1 VGSSKSTKSTSTQY
15 WLKKRLAPQC
25 RLIVKNKYFQF
36 AMFLALLSAL
46 FLPDLWI
53 IANRPNNHDLD
64 VVLTVVG
71 VMFLFE
77 LFVQSVGLWKSY
89 LWTFFFWM
97 DFIGAFS
104 LLIDLTYVFPASQTV
119 ESGVGDNAIIM
130 RAARIGK
137 LGARAGRFSKLVKL
151 LRFLPGMPK
160 TTGDEGTA
168 RVISTRLITAL
179 STRTCGLIILL
190 VMIMPLF
197 SMEMYPEE
205 DWSSRSFSEILEK
218 THRLNPDRLMWQIQE
233 LSSFFEDKSF
243 YPWRVRAKEGG
254 VVAPEVAPYLP
265 WISTK
270 GPPLRLTNNVLYS
283 SEHLTFEFN
292 YQSPN
297 QVDALMNILLLIVVM
312 ILMVN
317 FSLVLSN
324 SVSSIVL
331 QPLEQLLTQVRQM
344 ASTIFQS
351 VTDMAVVM
359 NEEEDQS
366 EQESSDDEDK
376 GKAFGHETE
385 LLAKVV
391 QKLAVISEITM
402 NKPLVDTETLQGLG
416 EGDRAVIH
424 GFQGTTAGM
433 EANAVDK
440 DYEDDEGLMPD
451 SEYFEN
457 LAMAQRA
464 SVENAGLSMDLIDSW
479 YLNPL
484 ELDQARNHAAVMYFV
499 GPHMHGV
506 EFDPVVMSN
515 FLQEAELGYVRSAPY
530 HNWFHAVD
538 CTHAVYR
545 LMTLCNAET
554 YLSKEE
560 RFALLVGAISHDL
573 GHPGL
578 NNTFLIETSHELA
591 LRYND
596 KSPLENMH
604 CSRLF
609 ELVSQPKCNVFASLT
624 KQSYYEVRKVCIEAI
639 LHTDN
644 AQHFTM
650 IKEVQMLYEVNSEIL
665 HASRMLYMTEGET
678 GLLHEAVECF
688 RLPESRKLL
697 VNLFLHTADI
707 SNCMKPFRISRIW
720 AWQMLEEFFL
730 QGDAEAK
737 LGVPM
742 QALNDRHAVNRPF
755 SQVGFIEYLVSPLT
769 FAVMKVLPQTEHL
782 AIQMLQ
788 NARSWQK
795 QWENEKTQ
803 QPTESEKKALNDRL
817 VKLEHRYRT
826 CKASNQG
833 AQERA

>member
-1 VGSSKSTKSTSTQY
+1 
-15 WLKKRLAPQC
+15 
-25 RLIVKNKYFQF
+25 
-36 AMFLALLSAL
+36 MFLALLSAL

-53 IANRPNNHDLD
+53 IANRPNNNDLD
-64 VVLTVVG
+64 VVLTVAG
-71 VMFLFE
+71 VMFVFE
-77 LFVQSVGLWKSY
+77 LLAQSIGLWKSY

-97 DFIGAFS
+97 DLCGAFS
-104 LLIDLTYVFPASQTV
+104 LLIDLTYLVQVSTRV
-119 ESGVGDNAIIM
+119 DSGVGDNAIIM

-151 LRFLPGMPK
+151 LRFLPGMTK
-160 TTGDEGTA
+160 TTPEDGTA
-168 RVISTRLITAL
+168 KLISTRLITAL

-205 DWSSRSFSEILEK
+205 DWSAKSFAEILEK
-218 THRLNPDRLMWQIQE
+218 THRLHPDRLQWQINE
-233 LSSFFEDKSF
+233 LAAFFEDKSF
-243 YPWRVRAKEGG
+243 YPWRVRVKEGG
-254 VVAPEVAPYLP
+254 VVSPQVAAYLP
-265 WISTK
+265 WISQK
-270 GPPLRLTNNVLYS
+270 GPPLRLSNNVLYVQ
-283 SEHLTFEFN
+283 EHLTFEFN
-292 YQSPN
+292 YESPN
-297 QVDALMNILLLIVVM
+297 QIDALMNILLLIVVM

-359 NEEEDQS
+359 NEEASQS
-366 EQESSDDEDK
+366 EEESSEDEDGRP

-391 QKLAVISEITM
+391 LKLAVISEITM
-402 NKPLVDTETLQGLG
+402 NKPAVDTETLQGLG

-424 GFQGTTAGM
+424 GFQGITAGL
-433 EANAVDK
+433 EANEFDK
-440 DYEDDEGLMPD
+440 QYEEDEPLMPD

-457 LAMAQRA
+457 LALAQRA
-464 SVENAGLSMDLIDSW
+464 IVENAGLSMDLIDSW

-484 ELDQARNHAAVMYFV
+484 ELDQARNHAAAMYFV

-515 FLQEAELGYVRSAPY
+515 FLQEAELGYVRSSPY

-545 LMTLCNAET
+545 LMSLCMAEA

-560 RFALLVGAISHDL
+560 RFALLVSAISHDL

-591 LRYND
+591 LSYND

-604 CSRLF
+604 CARLF
-609 ELVSQPKCNVFASLT
+609 ELVNQAKCNVFASLT
-624 KQSYYEVRKVCIEAI
+624 KQTYYDVRKVCIDAI

-650 IKEVQMLYEVNSEIL
+650 IKEIQMLYEANSEIL
-665 HASRMLYMTEGET
+665 HAARVLYLQEEEM
-678 GLLHEAVECF
+678 GLVQEAVECF

-697 VNLFLHTADI
+697 TNLFLHTADI

-720 AWQMLEEFFL
+720 AWQMLEEFFT
-730 QGDAEAK
+730 QGDVEAK
-737 LGVPM
+737 LGIPL
-742 QALNDRHAVNRPF
+742 QALNDRHQVNRPF
-755 SQVGFIEYLVSPLT
+755 SQVGFIEYLVSPLS

-803 QPTESEKKALNDRL
+803 AQPTDAEKKALNDRL
-817 VKLEHRYRT
+817 AKLEHRYRT
-826 CKASNQG
+826 CKATNEG
-833 AQERA
+833 GKERA